1 MPDSL
6 RLRLYLRIRAVPMYR
21 AELMLERLNNAR
33 EGGWFSR
40 ALAAVTVGVDVAEMI
55 LMPRTLHQHIPEEGY
70 VLVPSHLSEW
80 AESLLR
86 GAADRSESGRPT
98 ADGSIHTL
106 RSAEMGL
113 LMLSHMEEKALIYV
127 HRERFAQW
135 AERRLWMTGLIDL
148 RIRGTERYSDTS
160 KVTLRTRKRPVDPAP
175 TSNPSPEALAAVANG
190 VDGTHRVIV
199 LIGPSGSGKSITAAA
214 IARSLQAGD
223 RTLRIS
229 ASTMEDVELG
239 LEFLPFLRPT
249 CLIFDDL
256 PMVNTAPVMA
266 LLDELQDLAH
276 RPLVI
281 FTIMHEGSPEEV
293 RLPGLRP
300 ERVDL
305 IRFFHAPTAEDAIQI
320 LRHHGLD
327 EDRAVVLASDSRLAG
342 WTGAYLAALAKGIL
356 RGESSEGLIEAL
368 AVQRR
373 IAAYNA
379 AALL

>member
-1 MPDSL
+1 MH
-6 RLRLYLRIRAVPMYR
+6 R

-33 EGGWFSR
+33 DGGWFSK

-55 LMPRTLHQHIPEEGY
+55 LMPRTLHQHIPAEGY

-113 LMLSHMEEKALIYV
+113 LMLSHMEANALIYV
-127 HRERFAQW
+127 HRERFARW
-135 AERRLWMTGLIDL
+135 AERHLWTTGLVDL
-148 RIRGTERYSDTS
+148 RIRGTERYGDAS

-175 TSNPSPEALAAVANG
+175 TSNPSPEGLAAAANG
-190 VDGTHRVIV
+190 ADGSHRVIV

-229 ASTMEDVELG
+229 ASTKEDVELG

-266 LLDELQDLAH
+266 LLDELQDLVH

-281 FTIMHEGSPEEV
+281 FTIMHEGPPEEV

-305 IRFFHAPTAEDAIQI
+305 IRFFHAPTVEDALQI
-320 LRHHGLD
+320 LQHHGLS
-327 EDRAVVLASDSRLAG
+327 EERAMALSADSRLAG
-342 WTGAYLAALAKGIL
+342 WTGAYLAALAKGLL
-356 RGESSEGLIEAL
+356 RGESTEALIDAL
-368 AVQRR
+368 AVQRQ
-373 IAAYNA
+373 IAAHNA